1 MEAPTGAVSGL
12 LNRDSRKALQ
22 VRVLLLPP
30 MDARKGALKPLERA
44 DCRKAVGVR
53 VL

>member
-1 MEAPTGAVSGL
+1 MEAPTGAVRDL
-12 LNRDSRKALQ
+12 LSRESRKAVQ

-30 MDARKGALKPLERA
+30 MDARKGALKPLEKA
-44 DCRKAVGVR
+44 DYRKVVGVR